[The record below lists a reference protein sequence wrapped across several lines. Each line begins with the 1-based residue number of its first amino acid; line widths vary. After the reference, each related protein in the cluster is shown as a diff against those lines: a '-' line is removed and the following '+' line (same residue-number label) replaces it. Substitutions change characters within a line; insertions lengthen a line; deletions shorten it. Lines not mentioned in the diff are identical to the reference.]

1 MTIVSPTAHL
11 STEENSPKHQDD
23 LLIKQAISILEKR
36 IFKRGPYLKAPQDVR
51 DYLRLRLAG
60 ETQEVFSAL
69 FLDSSYKVLA
79 YEALFYGTIDSVAV
93 YPRRILQR
101 ALEHNC
107 AAIIVAHN
115 HPSGETNPSG
125 KDKEVT
131 KTLNDLLPRLDVR
144 LLDHFI
150 IGEGEPFSFAEAGLI
165 PLTFI
170 S

>member
-1 MTIVSPTAHL
+1 MTIVSPTASA
-11 STEENSPKHQDD
+11 STEESSPEHQDD
-23 LLIKQAISILEKR
+23 VIKQAISILEKR
-36 IFKRGPYLKAPQDVR
+36 MFKRGPYLKAPQDAR

-60 ETQEVFSAL
+60 EAQEVFSAL
-69 FLDSSYKVLA
+69 FLDSSYKVMA
-79 YEALFYGTIDSVAV
+79 YETLFYGTIDSVAV

-115 HPSGETNPSG
+115 HPSGETSPSG

-131 KTLNDLLPRLDVR
+131 KALNDLLPRLDVR

-150 IGEGEPFSFAEAGLI
+150 IGEGEPYSFAEAGLI
-165 PLTFI
+165 PLVFVG
-170 S
+170 